1 MLHNL
6 HVENLALIDETNVE
20 FGPGLNILTG
30 ETGAGKSLLVGSINL
45 ALGAKADS
53 ELIRTGETSALV
65 EMSFESED
73 SELFSLLEEM
83 EIPVEG
89 NFIEISRKI
98 MQGRSVIK
106 VNGETVN
113 AKQLRSITELLL
125 DIHGQHEHQSLLNP
139 KKHLEILDA
148 FAGASIDGLL
158 SSMSETYKEYVAAKK
173 EYEDNNLDEA
183 TRRRNKDLYEFE
195 LNEIDAAKLVSGE
208 DEELENLFRKMAN
221 AKKIGDALTG
231 VCALC
236 GSDEEGSAGAGVGR
250 ALKELRGIASLDSE
264 LSAMESSLSD
274 IEGMLHDFHREASG
288 YLDGLEVDGE
298 TYYQTEQRLN
308 VINHLKDKYGS
319 SIDEILTYG
328 DELREKIAAMDDYDS
343 HMAALASKVSSLHKE
358 LVSLATEVSNTRQA
372 KAKELQDALVVILK
386 ELSFP
391 DVRFVVS
398 VTQNEEPTALG
409 FDNVEFL
416 FSANVGESIRPLK
429 DVASGGELSRVMLG
443 IKTLLADKDAID
455 TLIFDE
461 IDAGISGKTAWQ
473 VAGKLGELSKAHQVI
488 CITHLPQIAA
498 KADNHFKINKDND
511 GVRTNTRIQK
521 LDYDGSVLELARLL
535 GSEDVTESALS
546 NARELLEKAH
556 NE

>member
-6 HVENLALIDETNVE
+6 HVENLALIDETDVE

-53 ELIRTGETSALV
+53 ELIRTGESSALV

-73 SELFSLLEEM
+73 SELFGLLEEM

-148 FAGASIDGLL
+148 FAGEAIDCLL
-158 SSMSETYKEYVAAKK
+158 ASMSETYKEYVAAKK
-173 EYEDNNLDEA
+173 EFEDNNLDEA

-195 LNEIDAAKLVSGE
+195 LNEIDAAKLVPGE
-208 DEELENLFRKMAN
+208 DEELENLFRKMSN
-221 AKKIGDALTG
+221 AKKIGDTLTG

-236 GSDEEGSAGAGVGR
+236 GNDEEGSAGAGVGR

-264 LSAMESSLSD
+264 LASMESSLAD
-274 IEGMLHDFHREASG
+274 IEGMLHDFHRAASG

-319 SIDEILTYG
+319 NIDEILTYG
-328 DELREKIAAMDDYDS
+328 DELREKIATMDDYDA

-358 LVSLATEVSNTRQA
+358 LVSLAAEVSNIRQA